1 MPLVPGPPEYG
12 TLQTSLLEHN
22 RRLKQRDSLP
32 LNAAR
37 GAGRSEVLQCGPGA
51 GTSLGDKFP
60 QKLKLFARN
69 I

>member
-1 MPLVPGPPEYG
+1 MPLVPGPPEFG
-12 TLQTSLLEHN
+12 TLQMSLLEHN

-37 GAGRSEVLQCGPGA
+37 AAGGSEVLQCGPGA
-51 GTSLGDKFP
+51 KLRYEVP